1 MNIPFMPEMQAN
13 TKRYQASL
21 AIFEIISSVII
32 SAKLLLNSYLY
43 WGLSFLKVLEDQYQL
58 SWLTNSIA

>member
-13 TKRYQASL
+13 TKRYQANL
-21 AIFEIISSVII
+21 AIFEIISSVIM

-43 WGLSFLKVLEDQYQL
+43 
-58 SWLTNSIA
+58 